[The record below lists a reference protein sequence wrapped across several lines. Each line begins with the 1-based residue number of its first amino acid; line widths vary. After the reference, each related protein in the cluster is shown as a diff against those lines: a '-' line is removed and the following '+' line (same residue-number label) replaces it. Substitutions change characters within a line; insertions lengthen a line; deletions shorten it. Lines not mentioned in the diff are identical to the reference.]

1 METQAL
7 TMQKYILYVHEK
19 RSLPVFKEKGVFKP
33 ASFWTSNQSFL
44 FRPCVR
50 GAFSSEI
57 ERNIFR
63 AIKKDAWARWPRH
76 LSWLEISLLRSSWCP
91 HAVPCCVLC
100 RPDILRPRLRSSFL
114 RRMSPCKYGGMPGR
128 RGWRW
133 QQWLSKRQ
141 CSMKS
146 PCLK

>member
-1 METQAL
+1 MIAIQIKNIFYMSMKKDLCPFSKKKAFLSRHLFERV
-7 TMQKYILYVHEK
+7 I
-19 RSLPVFKEKGVFKP
+19 
-33 ASFWTSNQSFL
+33 QSFL

-146 PCLK
+146 PFLK